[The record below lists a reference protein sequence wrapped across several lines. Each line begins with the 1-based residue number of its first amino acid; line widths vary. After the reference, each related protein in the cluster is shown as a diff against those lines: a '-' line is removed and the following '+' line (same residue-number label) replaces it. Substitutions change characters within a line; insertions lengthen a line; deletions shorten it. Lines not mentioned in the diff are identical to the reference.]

1 MILSI
6 TGFLNWE
13 SGRIVKNSRVDI
25 RSDLW
30 GEIANM
36 LSSLSSFVIQAQKKF
51 SNICQFSIQKLKAVL
66 LKLNACLP

>member
-13 SGRIVKNSRVDI
+13 SGRIVQNSRVDT

-36 LSSLSSFVIQAQKKF
+36 LSSLRSFVIQAQKKF
-51 SNICQFSIQKLKAVL
+51 SKICQFSIQKLKAVL